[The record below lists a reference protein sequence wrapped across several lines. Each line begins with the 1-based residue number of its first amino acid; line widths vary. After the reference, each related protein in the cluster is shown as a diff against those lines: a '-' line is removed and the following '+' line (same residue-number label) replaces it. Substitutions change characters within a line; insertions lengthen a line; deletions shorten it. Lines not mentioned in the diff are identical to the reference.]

1 MTLSDLWRVD
11 VTKLDEWVKLE
22 ATAPVVW
29 VGGAEESEDDN
40 DDDDDEDSDDDDSD
54 DDEKPVYVEKFPSS
68 FSWRLATVLVWLTQ
82 SCCGC

>member
-40 DDDDDEDSDDDDSD
+40 DDDDDE
-54 DDEKPVYVEKFPSS
+54 KPVYVEKFPSS